1 MQQRN
6 NAISFLHT
14 FGIILVVLGH
24 SFYAY
29 KQLYDENYLY
39 DWRKFAMPLF
49 MFMSGYLLKY
59 TARAKHRPL
68 GGMTAGGVCSFLAK
82 KAKRLLIPY
91 AVISSAVFLPK
102 ALLSVYAM
110 HPVELSL
117 SSYVE
122 MLVYPDYNAIRL
134 FWFLPTLFVMFCMVA
149 AGAYILR
156 VMRLK
161 VHPLIILLVLLLPH
175 VTPLS
180 AGDIRLF
187 NISKAINIH
196 LLYFAAGY
204 YFLIVR

>member
-1 MQQRN
+1 
-6 NAISFLHT
+6 
-14 FGIILVVLGH
+14 
-24 SFYAY
+24 
-29 KQLYDENYLY
+29 
-39 DWRKFAMPLF
+39 MPLF

-102 ALLSVYAM
+102 ALLSGYAM

-117 SSYVE
+117 SSYVK

-204 YFLIVR
+204 YFCKYGKMASFIAVHRGLCLALLLSYP